1 MSEAEPQKEVEALPP
16 VELANGGG
24 VLVVE
29 RGAASAWQVRRPR
42 PVTVKLLAE
51 ATAS

>member
-1 MSEAEPQKEVEALPP
+1 MSEAEPQKDLEALPP

-24 VLVVE
+24 VLLVE

-42 PVTVKLLAE
+42 TVPVKLLAE
-51 ATAS
+51 AIAT